1 MSSLS
6 SFIEQEVPLTFPGQP
21 GPLPAKV
28 PPALQQSPDPV
39 RREESEPGDF
49 TPTGEEQRK
58 AGGRRR
64 RRSSGPGGGGGGGQV
79 TREELLARLG
89 EVSHQLQALVRERK
103 ECERELAGRGAAG
116 PGSPQSSSKPG
127 GLRSSEILRL
137 SKLLGDVRAE
147 HERILV
153 MVRTLEV
160 VNNLVFSQSLHDNL
174 SKWKNTT
181 IDLSNMMRNHQ
192 RGGEGSLTSEIV
204 RLGQSIRRIRTLLWT
219 LTASLPS
226 QF

>member
-1 MSSLS
+1 MSSLN
-6 SFIEQEVPLTFPGQP
+6 SFLEQEVPLTFPGQQRG
-21 GPLPAKV
+21 GPA
-28 PPALQQSPDPV
+28 
-39 RREESEPGDF
+39 RREEAK
-49 TPTGEEQRK
+49 TEERPPLVSPAREDQRK
-58 AGGRRR
+58 AGGWTGKTRK
-64 RRSSGPGGGGGGGQV
+64 SGQV
-79 TREELLARLG
+79 AREEREEREEAVARME
-89 EVSHQLQALVRERK
+89 EVGHQLQALVRERK

-127 GLRSSEILRL
+127 GLRSSEIVRL

-174 SKWKNTT
+174 SKWKNTI

-226 QF
+226 QLGTQELQQL

>member
-1 MSSLS
+1 MGRK
-6 SFIEQEVPLTFPGQP
+6 E
-21 GPLPAKV
+21 
-28 PPALQQSPDPV
+28 
-39 RREESEPGDF
+39 REEVVARM
-49 TPTGEEQRK
+49 EEV
-58 AGGRRR
+58 G
-64 RRSSGPGGGGGGGQV
+64 
-79 TREELLARLG
+79 
-89 EVSHQLQALVRERK
+89 HQLRSLVRERK

-127 GLRSSEILRL
+127 SLRSSEILRL

-174 SKWKNTT
+174 SKWKNAT

-219 LTASLPS
+219 LTAALPS
-226 QF
+226 